1 MEKEIVMSTVQI
13 ENAFAVWPQ
22 VEPTLRVPHNDRA
35 YRQLVKLLDQLID
48 DVGEN
53 ENHPLASLMEVIG
66 VLIEKYEDE
75 NIPELKNASR
85 RNSTA
90 ESDKKVIRSIAALA
104 YKQTSSTIFKTKFR
118 NLKKNRVAAC
128 R

>member
-35 YRQLVKLLDQLID
+35 YRQLVKLLDQLVD

-53 ENHPLASLMEVIG
+53 EEHPLASMMEVVG

-75 NIPELKNASR
+75 HVPVLRNAPR
-85 RNSTA
+85 KDST
-90 ESDKKVIRSIAALA
+90 SGFDKKVIQTIAALA
-104 YKQTSSTIFKTKFR
+104 FKKPSSTNFKTKFR
-118 NLKKNRVAAC
+118 HLKKNRVAAC